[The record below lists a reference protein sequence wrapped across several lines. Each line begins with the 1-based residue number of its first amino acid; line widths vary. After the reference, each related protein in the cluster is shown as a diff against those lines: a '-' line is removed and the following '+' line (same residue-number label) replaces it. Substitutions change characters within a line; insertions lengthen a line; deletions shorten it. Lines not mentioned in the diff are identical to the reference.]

1 MYGSLRML
9 LFCRYMFFIVPA
21 IIGLMINPVYQYP
34 IMIML
39 WLVMLIN
46 SQVRITL
53 LKSHAFIV
61 SLFLE
66 IALATYLSISFPGYF
81 FVILFATLSDA
92 ILGLSDERSLL
103 FLIIGASLLFVT
115 FNHLDEA
122 LFYLIIFFFICT
134 FLFLMQIKTELDNRT
149 DAEILYDRIRKANY
163 ELEGARERLM
173 DYSKQVEK
181 VSQLEER
188 NRISRELHDSIGHD
202 LTGVFMQLDA
212 AINLIKNDKEK
223 GYELLESARLNVSNS
238 IENVRQTVRAIAP
251 VTTTNA
257 LKLLSE
263 LIEKFSEETGI
274 TVHWSTS
281 GTPYKLYPSIETTL
295 YKNTREALT
304 NSARH
309 GHAKNIHIDLEYH
322 PEQIIYTIEDDG
334 SGAHSIKKG
343 FGLNGMIERVELVG
357 GSIDFSAE
365 NGFKILMV
373 IPRKELV

>member
-1 MYGSLRML
+1 
-9 LFCRYMFFIVPA
+9 
-21 IIGLMINPVYQYP
+21 
-34 IMIML
+34 
-39 WLVMLIN
+39 
-46 SQVRITL
+46 
-53 LKSHAFIV
+53 
-61 SLFLE
+61 
-66 IALATYLSISFPGYF
+66 
-81 FVILFATLSDA
+81 
-92 ILGLSDERSLL
+92 
-103 FLIIGASLLFVT
+103 
-115 FNHLDEA
+115 
-122 LFYLIIFFFICT
+122 
-134 FLFLMQIKTELDNRT
+134 MQIKTELDNRT
-149 DAEILYDRIRKANY
+149 DAEILYDRIRKVNY

-223 GYELLESARLNVSNS
+223 GYELLESARQNVSNS

-274 TVHWSTS
+274 AVHWSTS
-281 GTPYKLYPSIETTL
+281 GTLYKLYPSIETTL

-309 GHAKNIHIDLEYH
+309 GHAKNIHINLEYH
-322 PEQIIYTIEDDG
+322 PEKIIYTIEDDG

-343 FGLNGMIERVELVG
+343 FGLNGMIERIELVG

>member
-9 LFCRYMFFIVPA
+9 LVCRYMFYIVPA
-21 IIGLMINPVYQYP
+21 IIGLMTNPMHQYP
-34 IMIML
+34 ILIML
-39 WLVMLIN
+39 WLVALIN

-53 LKSHAFIV
+53 LRSHSFIA
-61 SLFLE
+61 SLFFE
-66 IALATYLSISFPGYF
+66 IVLAMYLGLSYPGYF

-103 FLIIGASLLFVT
+103 FLIIGSALLFVT
-115 FNHLDEA
+115 FNRLDET

-223 GYELLESARLNVSNS
+223 GLELLESAHQNVSHS

-251 VTTTNA
+251 VATTDA
-257 LKLLSE
+257 LKLLKD
-263 LIEKFSEETGI
+263 LIEKFGDETGI
-274 TVHWSTS
+274 SVHWSTS

-309 GHAKNIHIDLEYH
+309 GNAKNIHTNLEYH
-322 PEQIIYTIEDDG
+322 PEKIIYTIEDDG

-343 FGLNGMIERVELVG
+343 FGLNGMIERIELVG
-357 GSIDFSAE
+357 GSIDFSAKK
-365 NGFKILMV
+365 GFKILMV

>member
-1 MYGSLRML
+1 MYRSLRML

-21 IIGLMINPVYQYP
+21 IVGLMTNPVYQYP
-34 IMIML
+34 ILIML
-39 WLVMLIN
+39 WLVVLIN
-46 SQVRITL
+46 SQVRIAL
-53 LKSHAFIV
+53 LKSHALIL
-61 SLFLE
+61 SLFFE
-66 IALATYLSISFPGYF
+66 IALATYLSISFSGYF
-81 FVILFATLSDA
+81 FLILFATLSDA

-103 FLIIGASLLFVT
+103 FLIIGACLLFVT
-115 FNHLDEA
+115 FNHLDKEV
-122 LFYLIIFFFICT
+122 FYLIIFFFICA
-134 FLFLMQIKTELDNRT
+134 FLFLMQIRIELDNRT

-212 AINLIKNDKEK
+212 AINLIKNDKAK
-223 GYELLESARLNVSNS
+223 GYELLESARQNVSNS

-251 VTTTNA
+251 LTTTNA
-257 LKLLSE
+257 LKLLTE

-274 TVHWSTS
+274 AVHWSTS
-281 GTPYKLYPSIETTL
+281 GTLYRLYPSIETTL
-295 YKNTREALT
+295 HKNTREALT

-309 GHAKNIHIDLEYH
+309 GQAKNIYLTLEYH
-322 PEQIIYTIEDDG
+322 HEKIIYTIEDDG

-343 FGLNGMIERVELVG
+343 FGLNGMIERIELVG
-357 GSIDFSAE
+357 GTIDFSAE